1 MKKLESSLKNM
12 TVVLTSIS
20 VIAGGLLAYV
30 NEVTQGPIE
39 QINAKNLTEGIKKA
53 IGEPTAKLQ
62 KSDTLKSGDIVYT
75 TDKGIAVASKD
86 PSGFGGDLEVLV
98 GFDNAG
104 NVKGYTIQKSSETPG
119 LGAKAKDW
127 FQKGAKGNIIGKN
140 PGTANLKVTKDG
152 GEVDAITA
160 STITSRAFLRAV
172 NNAYQAFKNGSAN
185 AASGAT
191 QNTQGQAPEDT
202 TTVKP

>member
-39 QINAKNLTEGIKKA
+39 QINAKNLSEGIKKA
-53 IGEPTAKLQ
+53 IGEPSARLTKT
-62 KSDTLKSGDIVYT
+62 DTLKSGDVVYT
-75 TDKGIAVASKD
+75 TDKGVAVASND
-86 PSGFGGDLEVLV
+86 PNGFGGNLEVLV
-98 GFDNAG
+98 GFDNDG

-140 PGTANLKVTKDG
+140 PGTINFKVTKDG
-152 GEVDAITA
+152 GEIDAITA

-172 NNAYQAFKNGSAN
+172 NNAYQAFKSGTAN
-185 AASGAT
+185 AT
-191 QNTQGQAPEDT
+191 KQNSSEALTDSIN
-202 TTVKP
+202 VKP